1 MRRFAQKGWWSGGAQ
16 EASFSHACV
25 TRAHSL
31 QTCTFCFHNLHSR
44 RHYSSLS
51 FLTPRYFSV
60 FSARLPWSIF
70 RAVFSIL
77 GRKTVWS
84 VKNVRKKR
92 VSRCGWGSCNE
103 ICEGCESK
111 KCKISVGARTRTRKK
126 DVFRFIHRPLLAVV
140 GGCCHTSMER
150 GEREAGWF
158 QIYLRCLAKNVG
170 DIPKNVGDFL
180 KNVGD
185 FSENVGVFLWEV
197 RSEWEEGRKVLQ
209 AQVRKSK
216 SQCRAKGWN
225 KRIVWSSRRKA
236 VFLQGTRLR
245 SLAE

>member
-1 MRRFAQKGWWSGGAQ
+1 MLNF
-16 EASFSHACV
+16 
-25 TRAHSL
+25 
-31 QTCTFCFHNLHSR
+31 
-44 RHYSSLS
+44 
-51 FLTPRYFSV
+51 
-60 FSARLPWSIF
+60 
-70 RAVFSIL
+70 
-77 GRKTVWS
+77 
-84 VKNVRKKR
+84 VRKKR

-126 DVFRFIHRPLLAVV
+126 GVFRFIHRPLLEVV
-140 GGCCHTSMER
+140 GSCCHTSMER
-150 GEREAGWF
+150 GERVSRRF

-170 DIPKNVGDFL
+170 DFP

-209 AQVRKSK
+209 AQWRMRQ
-216 SQCRAKGWN
+216 SQCMAKGWN

-236 VFLQGTRLR
+236 VFLQGIRLR